1 MLVRQISGTFVEAQV
16 AGQTVRF
23 FVHNAA
29 DIIQRHHMAGEFYE
43 SEDLEL
49 IARYLTPTSGYL
61 DVGANVGNH
70 IVYLC
75 RIAGLR
81 HATAIEPNGQAIALL
96 RVNLLLNG
104 LEGVVDT
111 SLLGYGLAN
120 VSGTAGMLVDQDNL
134 GSARFTA
141 DAPGRVDLRT
151 GDELLGGR
159 DFDFVKIDVEGMEMS
174 CLAGMT
180 ALINRCRP
188 LIYIEID
195 ANNTRSFEH
204 WCLVNRYVV
213 RERLRHYTFNENYLI
228 APA

>member
-1 MLVRQISGTFVEAQV
+1 M

-23 FVHNAA
+23 FVQNPA
-29 DIIQRHHMAGEFYE
+29 DIIQRHHMAGTFYE
-43 SEDLEL
+43 SEDLQL
-49 IARYLTPTSGYL
+49 ISRYLTPSSHYL

-70 IVYLC
+70 IIYLC

-81 HATAIEPNGQAIALL
+81 HVTAIEPNEQAIALL

-104 LEGVVDT
+104 LEGIVDT

-120 VSGTAGMLVDQDNL
+120 VSGHAGMAVDQDNL

-141 DAPGRVDLRT
+141 DAPGRISLKT

-159 DFDFVKIDVEGMEMS
+159 NFDFVKIDVEGMEMP
-174 CLAGMT
+174 CLAGMA
-180 ALINRCRP
+180 ALISRCRP

-195 ANNTRSFEH
+195 ANNTRAFEH

-213 RERLRHYTFNENYLI
+213 RERLRHYAFNENYLI